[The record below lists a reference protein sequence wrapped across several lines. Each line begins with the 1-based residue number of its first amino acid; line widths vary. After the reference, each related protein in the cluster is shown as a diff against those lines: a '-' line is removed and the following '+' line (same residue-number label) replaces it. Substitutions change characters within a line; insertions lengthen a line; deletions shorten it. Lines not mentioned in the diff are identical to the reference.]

1 MHMPLEF
8 RSEFVEKLPLMKE
21 WFLYGSALELM
32 NLSNWLLHKQQ
43 PLNILGRNLTGKKAD
58 AIKERVF
65 QMDTVQE
72 IEMYLDE
79 CIKEYQENLC

>member
-1 MHMPLEF
+1 MV
-8 RSEFVEKLPLMKE
+8 SSQTAAIK
-21 WFLYGSALELM
+21 Y
-32 NLSNWLLHKQQ
+32 
-43 PLNILGRNLTGKKAD
+43 IIRNLTGKKAD